1 MGGQTAFAYLNEMNL
16 LSYWFM
22 RDMNP
27 LEFTNYLNE
36 PLHVI
41 KDVARPLIKGH
52 CLLEEFKSEKFQEE
66 NDLVWAAVIMEGSI
80 VCYNHNYVIIMKK
93 RKD

>member
-1 MGGQTAFAYLNEMNL
+1 M
-16 LSYWFM
+16 
-22 RDMNP
+22 
-27 LEFTNYLNE
+27 
-36 PLHVI
+36 I

-52 CLLEEFKSEKFQEE
+52 CLLEEFKSKEFQEE

-80 VCYNHNYVIIMKK
+80 VCYDHNYVIIMKK